1 VSELESDTYEGPP
14 APVFIGLMA
23 SYALAATL
31 LFCGLIGLITWA
43 SVGGR
48 VGVGA
53 TILGLLVL
61 GATYVA
67 WRGSRMGRAF
77 IGLLTAI
84 ITVASA
90 VYVFKGPISAL
101 APSLVVAS
109 ISAGT
114 FVLLFLPEASKR
126 FYAEA

>member
-1 VSELESDTYEGPP
+1 MATPANEPP
-14 APVFIGLMA
+14 APVFIGLCA
-23 SYALAATL
+23 SYALAGTL

-43 SVGGR
+43 AVGNE
-48 VGVGA
+48 VGLGT

-67 WRGSRMGRAF
+67 WRGSRAGRTF

-84 ITVASA
+84 ITVAGVVYMFAGPRSA
-90 VYVFKGPISAL
+90 IF
-101 APSLVVAS
+101 PSLVVAF

-114 FVLLFLPEASKR
+114 FALLYLPAGSKS
-126 FYAEA
+126 FYAAA

>member
-1 VSELESDTYEGPP
+1 MARTAKEEPP

-23 SYALAATL
+23 SYALAGTL
-31 LFCGLIGLITWA
+31 LFCGLLGLLLWA
-43 SVGGR
+43 AVGSR

-84 ITVASA
+84 VTIAGVVYMFTGPTSA
-90 VYVFKGPISAL
+90 IF
-101 APSLVVAS
+101 PSLVIAL

-114 FVLLFLPEASKR
+114 FVLL
-126 FYAEA
+126 